1 MIELMRDLLA
11 GFGLITIAALATE
24 CIRSYLDAKLPDN
37 VPPPRPDD
45 RDTRA
50 KWDRIQGR

>member
-1 MIELMRDLLA
+1 MRDLLA